1 MANDENLLIQ
11 IASYNTNLQN
21 VEGLPQDL
29 VDWLSPTL
37 RVSGFLSNSKQS
49 PDIIAVGFQ
58 ELLPLHLGLSG
69 RSTQLLQDREKHI
82 LASIEANSPTQER
95 YTLLGKVVNVG
106 VALLVFAVDSG
117 VARRACDIQTQ
128 WTGSGPCYMGNK
140 GAVGLRFR
148 VPTESGGLGETY
160 TFVCAHLTAHAPKLQ
175 RRIDD
180 YRHITGSLLFPPLP
194 NSTSSQ
200 PTTIYDTSHMFF
212 FGDLN
217 FRLDIPQ
224 THALHGHK
232 QITELASALDH
243 SKFREEIKEYD
254 QLLIEKRKGTV
265 FQGLREGRFW
275 DFKCTY
281 KYIQGEVNRYSTK
294 RVPSWTDRILY
305 ASHLD
310 SPQQPDTTAITN
322 LLYTSVPSYTTSDH
336 KPIIALLHAP
346 RLTAAGEGIPL
357 LQSTGPAITPDP
369 YANLKRY
376 SGRTLDRII
385 GYIWWLLSLI
395 GAGSSIVGI
404 FNCFVSIGAW
414 RWWTLQSPSGTP
426 V

>member
-1 MANDENLLIQ
+1 
-11 IASYNTNLQN
+11 
-21 VEGLPQDL
+21 
-29 VDWLSPTL
+29 
-37 RVSGFLSNSKQS
+37 
-49 PDIIAVGFQ
+49 
-58 ELLPLHLGLSG
+58 
-69 RSTQLLQDREKHI
+69 
-82 LASIEANSPTQER
+82 
-95 YTLLGKVVNVG
+95 
-106 VALLVFAVDSG
+106 
-117 VARRACDIQTQ
+117 
-128 WTGSGPCYMGNK
+128 MGNK

-160 TFVCAHLTAHAPKLQ
+160 TCVKCLFYTYTADSDRFLSFVCAHLTAHAPKLQ

-281 KYIQGEVNRYSTK
+281 KYIQGEVNRYRYLISPSFPNYRSLTRPHSTK

-336 KPIIALLHAP
+336 VSTSMGCFPYISLTRRCRN
-346 RLTAAGEGIPL
+346 RL
-357 LQSTGPAITPDP
+357 
-369 YANLKRY
+369 
-376 SGRTLDRII
+376 
-385 GYIWWLLSLI
+385 
-395 GAGSSIVGI
+395 
-404 FNCFVSIGAW
+404 
-414 RWWTLQSPSGTP
+414 
-426 V
+426 